1 MGEKEV
7 IGKVFPKISAYS
19 LAKTEVKLPDM
30 VQGKIALIAVAFV
43 REAQE
48 MIDSWSMPFEKK
60 FSGNTDYS
68 YYEVP
73 MIDGIWKL
81 FRGSIDGGMRSGI
94 PTEKHMNVVTYYGN
108 YKEYTSYLSIDNIN
122 NGYVFLLDKE
132 GIIRFKGIGYASDKN
147 LSYML
152 EIADKLVLE

>member
-1 MGEKEV
+1 MSENEV

-30 VQGKIALIAVAFV
+30 VKGKIALIAVAFV

-48 MIDSWSMPFEKK
+48 MIDSWAMPFEKK
-60 FSGNTDYS
+60 FSGNINYA

-81 FRGSIDGGMRSGI
+81 FRGSIDGGMRAGI
-94 PTEKHMNVVTYYGN
+94 PMEKHMKVLTYYGN
-108 YKEYTSYLSIDNIN
+108 YKEYIRYLLIDNIN
-122 NGYVFLLDKE
+122 IGYVFLLDKE
-132 GIIRFKGIGYASDKN
+132 GI
-147 LSYML
+147 
-152 EIADKLVLE
+152 